1 MNRTFQSKVGWW
13 YWIVI
18 GVTSVLL
25 FFFFWEHQVIC
36 TILCATVV
44 IFEIEMLIH
53 TQYVITSD
61 GWLNVETGRFV
72 PNASIEI
79 SQILRIRKVRSMA
92 FWEPALSFERLE
104 ITFKSMERSVLY
116 AFLLKIQKIL
126 SAVCSKRMK
135 RFNFMT
141 ETNN

>member
-92 FWEPALSFERLE
+92 FGEPALSFERLE
-104 ITFKSMERSVLY
+104 ITFKKHGKVCSVCLSPKNTED
-116 AFLLKIQKIL
+116 FVRCLLKKNEAIQ
-126 SAVCSKRMK
+126 
-135 RFNFMT
+135 FYD
-141 ETNN
+141 

>member
-1 MNRTFQSKVGWW
+1 MVLDCNRSNF
-13 YWIVI
+13 
-18 GVTSVLL
+18 GVVVLL
-25 FFFFWEHQVIC
+25 FLGASGYLYYLVC
-36 TILCATVV
+36 NCGD
-44 IFEIEMLIH
+44 FEIEMLIH

-104 ITFKSMERSVLY
+104 ITFKKHGKVCSVCLSPKNTED
-116 AFLLKIQKIL
+116 FVRCLLKKNEAIQ
-126 SAVCSKRMK
+126 
-135 RFNFMT
+135 FYD
-141 ETNN
+141 